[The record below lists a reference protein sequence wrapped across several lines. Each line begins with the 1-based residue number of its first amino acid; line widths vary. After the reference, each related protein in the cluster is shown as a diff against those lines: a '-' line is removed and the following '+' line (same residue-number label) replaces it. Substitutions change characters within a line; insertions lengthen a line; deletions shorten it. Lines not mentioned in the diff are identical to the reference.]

1 MGKEQQALNPAAIN
15 GAETE
20 AELDLVEVFYLLWG
34 HILQI
39 IACFL
44 AGALLAF
51 GFTYFFV
58 TPMYQASASIYIV
71 SASNNSI
78 VNLTDLQIGSQLTAD
93 YQELMLSRPLLQD
106 VIKNLDLD
114 TNYRSLAGQVS
125 ITNANDTRI
134 LKVTVTDSDPERA
147 ADIANE
153 LIKQA
158 RIYLPEIM
166 ETETPNVVED
176 AVVPTQKSSPSYA
189 KNTVLG
195 ALLGAVLCC
204 GVLLVQYLMK
214 DSFDTPDDVAK
225 YLGVQPLATIPEVDL
240 GSFNHNDTKKKREII
255 VTDPETGD
263 SKTYLIPYGSRIK
276 IMDGAVLEAGDE
288 LTEGSVNPHDILR
301 IKGVRAVQDYMLR
314 EVQRV
319 YRLQGVEINDKHIEV
334 IVRQMLQKVRVETN
348 GDSEM
353 LPGVLVDALDFEDTN
368 EKLVEEGKEPAEG
381 KQVLLGITKA
391 SLATNSFLSAAS
403 FQETTKVLTEAAIK
417 GKVDPLIGM
426 KENVII
432 GKLIPAGTGMKRYRN
447 IKLDSDINEDDELMF
462 DDFDDFDDYE
472 EEIPRDEENEIEEAP
487 VEEE

>member
-20 AELDLVEVFYLLWG
+20 EEIDLVEVFYLLWG

-39 IACFL
+39 IACLL

-176 AVVPTQKSSPSYA
+176 AVVPTQKSLS
-189 KNTVLG
+189 
-195 ALLGAVLCC
+195 
-204 GVLLVQYLMK
+204 
-214 DSFDTPDDVAK
+214 
-225 YLGVQPLATIPEVDL
+225 
-240 GSFNHNDTKKKREII
+240 
-255 VTDPETGD
+255 
-263 SKTYLIPYGSRIK
+263 LI
-276 IMDGAVLEAGDE
+276 
-288 LTEGSVNPHDILR
+288 
-301 IKGVRAVQDYMLR
+301 
-314 EVQRV
+314 
-319 YRLQGVEINDKHIEV
+319 HI
-334 IVRQMLQKVRVETN
+334 
-348 GDSEM
+348 
-353 LPGVLVDALDFEDTN
+353 
-368 EKLVEEGKEPAEG
+368 
-381 KQVLLGITKA
+381 
-391 SLATNSFLSAAS
+391 
-403 FQETTKVLTEAAIK
+403 
-417 GKVDPLIGM
+417 
-426 KENVII
+426 
-432 GKLIPAGTGMKRYRN
+432 
-447 IKLDSDINEDDELMF
+447 
-462 DDFDDFDDYE
+462 
-472 EEIPRDEENEIEEAP
+472 
-487 VEEE
+487 